1 MALYDRSLFDDE
13 PDVHLN
19 VGESLDLA
27 VPVHLVKEYMTMDCF
42 WTPEIKKFGS
52 VPLDIN
58 LADYC
63 QSLTVSLGVNLC
75 LELSQIE
82 RACALEF
89 VSPLVQDKENW
100 MMRKRYEFDETLWF
114 GSAPNRNDYATVSR
128 IAEQDWTN
136 VVFDETE
143 HDPSDLAVP
152 VRQKNDVSSIIIFC
166 YGMRKEQRFGS
177 VWLNVVIYY
186 RPFTMSSIVE
196 LNLTEEAWA
205 WVITNLLRTFDT
217 LIVVTLL
224 MQNNEEG
231 ILQEPYRYGEK
242 LWLESAS
249 NVNYYETVPRIEEQ
263 DWTNVVFDETARDTV
278 DLAVPVRYKESVRT
292 MDFFGIT
299 VKWQFGSV
307 RLNFILA
314 TYYRSLMMLLNSTE
328 SSFARVME
336 NRIHILDTLE
346 LASPLV
352 QHKEEETLHGLYE
365 LCDKLW
371 FESAP
376 NRNDYVTVPRI
387 SNWNYVVFDETICD
401 ALDLAVSVRQ
411 KKDPRT
417 MNYYGSRGKRR
428 FRSVPQEINLA
439 AYCPP
444 FVGLSPTDLYLE
456 MARINI
462 VIEQLE
468 KTVGYTVEYT
478 KLLSE
483 TIDDACQTLTELLEE
498 TAFARRGET
507 ATKSLDNLG
516 SQRSVQ
522 TPAGQRRRSLWK
534 RSKMAVGRFAMNLG
548 RHVCL
553 CN

>member
-19 VGESLDLA
+19 VVESLDFA
-27 VPVHLVKEYMTMDCF
+27 VPVHLFKEYMSMDCF
-42 WTPEIKKFGS
+42 WTSEIKKFGS
-52 VPLDIN
+52 VPLDIH

-63 QSLTVSLGVNLC
+63 QSLTVSPGVNLC

-100 MMRKRYEFDETLWF
+100 MMQKRYEFNETLWF
-114 GSAPNRNDYATVSR
+114 GSAPNRNDYATVSI

-186 RPFTMSSIVE
+186 RPFTMSPIVE

-224 MQNNEEG
+224 MQNNEER
-231 ILQEPYRYGEK
+231 ILQKPYRYGEK

-278 DLAVPVRYKESVRT
+278 DLAVPVRYKEGVRT

-314 TYYRSLMMLLNSTE
+314 TYYRSLMMLLNSIE

-352 QHKEEETLHGLYE
+352 QHKEEETLLGLYE

-411 KKDPRT
+411 KKDPRA

-456 MARINI
+456 MARLNI
-462 VIEQLE
+462 IIEQLE
-468 KTVGYTVEYT
+468 KTVEYTVEYT

-507 ATKSLDNLG
+507 AMKSLDNLG
-516 SQRSVQ
+516 SQRSIQ
-522 TPAGQRRRSLWK
+522 TPAGQHRRSLWK
-534 RSKMAVGRFAMNLG
+534 RSKMAVGRFVMNLG